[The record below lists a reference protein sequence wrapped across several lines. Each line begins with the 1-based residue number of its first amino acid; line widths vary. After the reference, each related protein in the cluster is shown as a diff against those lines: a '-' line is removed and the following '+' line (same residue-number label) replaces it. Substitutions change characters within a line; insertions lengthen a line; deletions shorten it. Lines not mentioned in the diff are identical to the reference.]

1 MKEAGRATLYG
12 VFLSIPSRWRL
23 GPKMTTFTFL
33 RGLAL
38 CAALALLAGCGG
50 LPQALRSSA
59 PSGQASIRA
68 PQRAHP
74 DRGRSW
80 MLAEAKKDNLLY
92 VSDASTYDVYAFSYP
107 KGKLVGTLTDQN
119 NPAGLCVDAK
129 GDLFV
134 TQLYG
139 GGHIVEYPHG
149 GTTPIESLS
158 DPGYEPGGCSVDPT
172 TGNLAVSNI
181 ITDSFGTG
189 DLLVFKNAKGTPAT
203 YQAPG
208 ETVAGGEWGSVNTVG
223 YDATGDIFVAGHA
236 YPDQNCFA
244 ELPKGAGS
252 LENLTL
258 DQNFGTG
265 IGNVQWD
272 GKYIAF
278 SSISGS
284 TYRFKI
290 KGTVGKVVGSTTL
303 NGSAQ
308 DDQGWIQG
316 NVIIAPQQNAK
327 EVFFYKYPAGGN
339 ATKTITGLSE
349 PFGTTVSLAKRK

>member
-1 MKEAGRATLYG
+1 MTMLI
-12 VFLSIPSRWRL
+12 SSRL
-23 GPKMTTFTFL
+23 
-33 RGLAL
+33 LAL
-38 CAALALLAGCGG
+38 CGALALLAGCGG
-50 LPQALRSSA
+50 SPAAFGPPA
-59 PSGQASIRA
+59 PSAQAFGRS
-68 PQRAHP
+68 PHGAHP
-74 DRGRSW
+74 DRGRPW
-80 MLAEAKKDNLLY
+80 MSAEAKKDDLLY
-92 VSDASTYDVYAFSYP
+92 VSDAGTYDVYAFSYP
-107 KGKLVGTLTDQN
+107 KGKLVGSLTGQN

-158 DPGYEPGGCSVDPT
+158 DPGYEPGGCSVDPA
-172 TGNLAVSNI
+172 TGDLAVSNI

-189 DLLVFKNAKGTPAT
+189 DLLVFKDAKGTPTT
-203 YQAPG
+203 YDAPG
-208 ETVAGGEWGSVNTVG
+208 ETAAGGEWGSVNTVG
-223 YDATGDIFVAGHA
+223 YDDKGDIFVAGHG

-244 ELPKGAGS
+244 ELPKGAAS

-258 DQNFGTG
+258 DQNFGSG

-272 GKYIAF
+272 GKDITF

-290 KGTVGKVVGSTTL
+290 KGAVGKVVGSTIL
-303 NGSAQ
+303 NGSSQ

-316 NVIIAPQQNAK
+316 SAIVAPQQNAK
-327 EVFFYKYPAGGN
+327 EVFLYKYPRGGN
-339 ATKTITGLSE
+339 ATKTITGLTE
-349 PFGTTVSLAKRK
+349 PFGSTVSLANHK